1 MNGDDLLWA
10 MGTLGFED
18 YLEPLKVYLLKYRE
32 LEGEKGTLAKQG
44 EVQGLAIGVG
54 LAKDVRI
61 LGGSSS
67 SPSASSSSVLQSM
80 HKPIQ
85 YMYPNQ

>member
-18 YLEPLKVYLLKYRE
+18 YPEPLKVYLFKYRE

-44 EVQGLAIGVG
+44 EVQGLGIGVG
-54 LAKDVRI
+54 GAKDVAI
-61 LGGSSS
+61 IGV
-67 SPSASSSSVLQSM
+67 PSYS
-80 HKPIQ
+80 
-85 YMYPNQ
+85 